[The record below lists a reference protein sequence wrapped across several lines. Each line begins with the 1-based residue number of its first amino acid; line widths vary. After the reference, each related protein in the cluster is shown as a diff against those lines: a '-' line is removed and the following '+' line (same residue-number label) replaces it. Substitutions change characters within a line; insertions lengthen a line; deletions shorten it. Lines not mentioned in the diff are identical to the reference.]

1 MPCSSR
7 HADNEPNSR
16 RGENCCRFGRE
27 TETSLHRVVVSTWH
41 QCVGRSERGR
51 FAATVEVIVRY
62 EVVRRIPRW
71 TAAVALVIAFCVTV
85 IGTEYA
91 LIGSSGPSPHGAHAL
106 AAGPYG
112 DFAVVEH
119 PHADTDTTPV
129 QPETIAHAVLPRM
142 TTVLAALGLVVAT
155 AMASALRRRTA
166 ISVIRGP
173 PRPAALVTVGQQL
186 LTRLCIAR
194 R

>member
-1 MPCSSR
+1 MS
-7 HADNEPNSR
+7 
-16 RGENCCRFGRE
+16 
-27 TETSLHRVVVSTWH
+27 
-41 QCVGRSERGR
+41 
-51 FAATVEVIVRY
+51 Y
-62 EVVRRIPRW
+62 EVARRIPRW
-71 TAAVALVIAFCVTV
+71 TAAVALAIAFCVTV

-91 LIGSSGPSPHGAHAL
+91 LIGSSGPSPHGAHPL

-129 QPETIAHAVLPRM
+129 QPETIAHAVLPRV
-142 TTVLAALGLVVAT
+142 TTVLAAVGLVVAM
-155 AMASALRRRTA
+155 AMASALWRRTV
-166 ISVIRGP
+166 SVIRGP
-173 PRPAALVTVGQQL
+173 PRPAALVTDGQQL